1 MKKASSILLMIGA
14 ILSIVSA
21 FTLAICAIVFVFIAS
36 QPKEAIIESIN
47 NGTTTVSGNF
57 ATVEEEADY
66 IIILFNTLGIM
77 FFIFAALY
85 IVSAICAFVARKI
98 NSIGMYIVSLVFG
111 IGNGLL
117 IVGSILGL
125 ISTSKGTSKVE
136 E

>member
-1 MKKASSILLMIGA
+1 MKKASNILLIIGA

-21 FTLAICAIVFVFIAS
+21 FTLAICAIVFVFVAS
-36 QPKEAIIESIN
+36 QPKEAIIEAIN
-47 NGTTTVSGNF
+47 NGTTHVSGNF

-66 IIILFNTLGIM
+66 IIMLFNTLGVM

-125 ISTSKGTSKVE
+125 VSAAKGTSKVE

>member
-1 MKKASSILLMIGA
+1 MTDIT
-14 ILSIVSA
+14 LSTAKPSMSPR
-21 FTLAICAIVFVFIAS
+21 TSMGNLS
-36 QPKEAIIESIN
+36 L
-47 NGTTTVSGNF
+47 TTTVSGNF

-77 FFIFAALY
+77 FFIFAVLY